1 MTEYFSHDSKIT
13 RERFSHDTTGLKRL
27 LWHFV
32 CTAKSVAMA
41 GIAAT
46 VGSTTWSRTRDRR
59 QFTHGSDGER
69 QQKATSQGYEGKEEG
84 GKLMDMVVHP
94 GAAGGRDGEE
104 R

>member
-1 MTEYFSHDSKIT
+1 MTEYFPHDSNITREWFSHDS
-13 RERFSHDTTGLKRL
+13 TGLKRL

-59 QFTHGSDGER
+59 QCTHNSDGER
-69 QQKATSQGYEGKEEG
+69 RQEATAEGEERKEGEGKLG
-84 GKLMDMVVHP
+84 DMVVHP